1 MKLAIIFAAT
11 ILAVNALS
19 AKDHWENFKVTHNK
33 NYINHVEENYR
44 FEIFHNNLKAIE
56 EHNKKYEAGEVL
68 YFKAVNQFADLTK
81 AEFSA
86 LLGYKPKNRTSEVE
100 LYKYNGLDI
109 PESID
114 WREKGAVLAVRHQIA
129 CGSCWAHSAVGALE
143 GQNFIVNGKSDLL
156 SPQEL
161 VDCSDEFLKSDCV
174 IGGDM
179 LAAFEYVKHEG
190 LDTEEQYPYDDHKLS
205 CRAKSPKAIH
215 IDGYKLLA
223 RDENIIKE
231 AVATVGPVSMA
242 LNSSP
247 LRFYAGG
254 IVDGDCDPDPEAI
267 DHGVLIVGYGSEN
280 GEDYW
285 IVKNSWGSSF
295 GENEFFRIKRGVNQC
310 GLIYEVSDP
319 IV

>member
-19 AKDHWENFKVTHNK
+19 EKDHWENFKVTHNK
-33 NYINHVEENYR
+33 NYRNHIEENYR
-44 FEIFHNNLKAIE
+44 FEIFRNNLKAIE
-56 EHNKKYEAGEVL
+56 EHNKKYEAGELL
-68 YFKAVNQFADLTK
+68 YFKAINQFADLTK

-86 LLGYKPKNRTSEVE
+86 LLGYKSKNRTSEVE
-100 LYKYNGLDI
+100 FYKYNGLDL
-109 PESID
+109 PNSID
-114 WREKGAVLAVRHQIA
+114 WREKGAVLAVRHQIS

-161 VDCSDEFLKSDCV
+161 VDCSDDFRKSDCV
-174 IGGDM
+174 NGGDM
-179 LAAFEYVKHEG
+179 LEAFEYVKYEG
-190 LDTEEQYPYDDHKLS
+190 LDTEEQYPYDDEKLS
-205 CRAKSPKAIH
+205 CRSKSPKAIR
-215 IDGYKLLA
+215 ISGYKLLA

-231 AVATVGPVSMA
+231 AVATVGPVSIA

-247 LRFYAGG
+247 LDFYAGG
-254 IVDGDCDPDPEAI
+254 IIDGDCDPKAI

-295 GENEFFRIKRGVNQC
+295 GENGFFRIKRGVNQC
-310 GLIYEVSDP
+310 GLTYEVSYP
-319 IV
+319 IL